1 MQANG
6 DNLNLQT
13 RSTDA
18 KPIEIP
24 QPQLPLKNHHDA
36 TCSYAYS
43 EMKDNTPTYK
53 VFIILQL
60 ASFLECMMLSCF

>member
-6 DNLNLQT
+6 DTLNLQT

-18 KPIEIP
+18 KPLEIP

-43 EMKDNTPTYK
+43 QMKDNTPTYK
-53 VFIILQL
+53 VFII
-60 ASFLECMMLSCF
+60 